1 MNIILLGPPGAGKGT
16 QARILEDERGMVQLS
31 TGDMLREARTSGTEM
46 GQKVAAIIAEQAMV
60 EPDTIKPETTI
71 ADLGLDSLA
80 VVEVVFGIEEAFDI
94 TVPYNANDPGESE
107 FKLGNFAEIVD
118 GVQHLISEKA

>member
-1 MNIILLGPPGAGKGT
+1 MP
-16 QARILEDERGMVQLS
+16 EDI
-31 TGDMLREARTSGTEM
+31 A
-46 GQKVAAIIAEQAMV
+46 QKVAAIIAEQAMV